1 VTMEDRISIRA
12 HYERFPATVKGA
24 FVLKAAGRDPHQVRI
39 EGARLVELA
48 GAGSRSIELQPT
60 TLDVAPNLDLFVPFE
75 FPITELGA
83 GWYRLACDVLVDGV
97 AGEVRTGDPF
107 PIAWPRATVRRG
119 TVAVGK
125 AVAAGSGKVRIEQV
139 ECGGDS
145 IKVSYTAEEPAT
157 LRLTVDGMAVAQIA
171 QVFDQAAGS
180 GKVTAYPAL
189 KVHERLGIDVKG
201 SAGPLD
207 IKLP

>member
-1 VTMEDRISIRA
+1 MDEQISIRA

-48 GAGSRSIELQPT
+48 GAGSRSIDLQPT

-75 FPITELGA
+75 FPITELGP

-97 AGEVRTGDPF
+97 AGEVRAGDPF

-125 AVAAGSGKVRIEQV
+125 TVAAGSGKVRIEQV

-145 IKVSYTAEEPAT
+145 IKVGYTADDAVT
-157 LRLTVDGMAVAQIA
+157 LKLTVDGMAVAQIA
-171 QVFDQAAGS
+171 QVFDETAGS
-180 GKVTAYPAL
+180 GRVTAYPVL

-201 SAGPLD
+201 SPGPLD
-207 IKLP
+207 VKLP

>member
-1 VTMEDRISIRA
+1 MDDRISIRA

-39 EGARLVELA
+39 ESARLVELA
-48 GAGSRSIELQPT
+48 GAGSHSIELQPA

-75 FPITELGA
+75 FPITELGP
-83 GWYRLACDVLVDGV
+83 GWYGLVCDVLVDGV
-97 AGEVRTGDPF
+97 PSEEGAGDPF

-125 AVAAGSGKVRIEQV
+125 AVAAGGGKVRIEQV

-145 IKVSYTAEEPAT
+145 IRVMYAAEEPAS
-157 LRLTVDGMAVAQIA
+157 LKLTVDGATVAQIA
-171 QVFDQAAGS
+171 QVFDEAAGH
-180 GKVTAYPAL
+180 GQGHRVP
-189 KVHERLGIDVKG
+189 
-201 SAGPLD
+201 GPQG
-207 IKLP
+207 P

>member
-1 VTMEDRISIRA
+1 MEDRIAIRA

-39 EGARLVELA
+39 ESARLVELS
-48 GAGSRSIELQPT
+48 GAGSHSIELQPA

-75 FPITELGA
+75 FPITELGP

-97 AGEVRTGDPF
+97 PGEVRAGDPF

-119 TVAVGK
+119 TIPVGK
-125 AVAAGSGKVRIEQV
+125 AVAAGGGKVRIEQV

-145 IKVSYTAEEPAT
+145 IKITYTAEEPVS
-157 LRLTVDGMAVAQIA
+157 LKLTVDGMAVAQIA
-171 QVFDQAAGS
+171 QVFDEEAGT
-180 GKVTAYPAL
+180 GKVTAYPVL

-201 SAGPLD
+201 ASGPVD
-207 IKLP
+207 VKLP

>member
-1 VTMEDRISIRA
+1 MDERISIRA
-12 HYERFPATVKGA
+12 HYERFPATIKGA

-75 FPITELGA
+75 FAITELGP

-97 AGEVRTGDPF
+97 PGEVRAGDPF

-125 AVAAGSGKVRIEQV
+125 AVAAGGGKIRIEQL

-145 IKVSYTAEEPAT
+145 IKISYAADEPVP
-157 LRLTVDGMAVAQIA
+157 LKLTVDGATVAQLA
-171 QVFDQAAGS
+171 DTFDPTTGT
-180 GKVTAYPAL
+180 GKVTAYPLL
-189 KVHERLGIDVKG
+189 KVHERLEIDVKG
-201 SAGPLD
+201 SSGPVAV
-207 IKLP
+207 KLP

>member
-1 VTMEDRISIRA
+1 MDERISIRA

-39 EGARLVELA
+39 EGARIVELA
-48 GAGSRSIELQPT
+48 GAGSRSIDLQPA

-75 FPITELGA
+75 FPITELGP

-97 AGEVRTGDPF
+97 PCEVPAGDAF

-119 TVAVGK
+119 SVTVGK

-139 ECGGDS
+139 DCGGDS
-145 IKVSYTAEEPAT
+145 IKVTYAADEPVP
-157 LRLTVDGMAVAQIA
+157 LKLTVDGTVVAQLA
-171 QVFDQAAGS
+171 DSFDPATGT
-180 GKVTAYPAL
+180 GKVVAYPVL
-189 KVHERLGIDVKG
+189 KVHERLQIDVKG
-201 SAGPLD
+201 SPGPVD
-207 IKLP
+207 VKLP

>member
-1 VTMEDRISIRA
+1 MDERISIRA
-12 HYERFPATVKGA
+12 HYERFPATIKGA

-75 FPITELGA
+75 FAITELGP

-97 AGEVRTGDPF
+97 PGEVRAGDPF

-125 AVAAGSGKVRIEQV
+125 AVAAGGGKIRIEQV

-145 IKVSYTAEEPAT
+145 IKITYAADEPVP
-157 LRLTVDGMAVAQIA
+157 LKLTVDGATVAQLA
-171 QVFDQAAGS
+171 DTFDPATGT
-180 GKVTAYPAL
+180 GKVTAYPLL
-189 KVHERLGIDVKG
+189 KVHERLEIDVKG
-201 SAGPLD
+201 SSGPVAV
-207 IKLP
+207 KLP